1 MCLAAFFCGNP
12 LICHDFYFEDCTC
25 LEHQKKCQGKKGQ
38 KYLTEKILLCTLQ
51 GVILAKE
58 HSEVSFCLSFEK
70 GFVSSGSQQ
79 KLTTAWQN
87 TSL

>member
-1 MCLAAFFCGNP
+1 M
-12 LICHDFYFEDCTC
+12 YF
-25 LEHQKKCQGKKGQ
+25 K
-38 KYLTEKILLCTLQ
+38 